1 MDVEIR
7 IQETPLDALAE
18 IAPVYAGRPTVG
30 GVVSFIGLMREMN
43 QGDAVSGM
51 TLEHYPGMT
60 EKALVTIV
68 GEAGERWSIDAVR
81 VIHHRG
87 RTMMKVKPGGKMAVV
102 GLSRTETD
110 QILHGL
116 EQQLSVAA
124 TNGPATTLIS
134 GDADALDVQA
144 RALAAALG
152 IDAPVSAGG
161 VTAALSFLAP
171 ETVILLLSVAAFVG
185 VALGRGLPEVEE

>member
-81 VIHHRG
+81 VIHRVGALEPQDPIVLVAVASAHRG
-87 RTMMKVKPGGKMAVV
+87 EAFRACEFIIDYLKTRAPFWKREQTVDGK
-102 GLSRTETD
+102 SRWVE
-110 QILHGL
+110 
-116 EQQLSVAA
+116 
-124 TNGPATTLIS
+124 
-134 GDADALDVQA
+134 A
-144 RALAAALG
+144 RESDEDAAAAWRDG
-152 IDAPVSAGG
+152 ADTPS
-161 VTAALSFLAP
+161 
-171 ETVILLLSVAAFVG
+171 
-185 VALGRGLPEVEE
+185 